1 MYVYIY
7 IYIYIFHIAFSIH
20 KPRVCLSEYGF
31 ITLSE
36 GNLNKIYFS
45 RLKRKYKS
53 QDNTGQ

>member
-1 MYVYIY
+1 MYVY